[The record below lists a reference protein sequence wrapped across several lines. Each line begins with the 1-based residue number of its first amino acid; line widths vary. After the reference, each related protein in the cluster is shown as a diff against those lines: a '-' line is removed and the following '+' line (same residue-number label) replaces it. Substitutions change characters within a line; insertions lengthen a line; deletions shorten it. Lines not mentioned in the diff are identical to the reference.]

1 MNFWDST
8 SKRKILRRC
17 SFKQESGFWLP
28 WVRRIW
34 DKSRSG
40 DFHKTI
46 IIESPLQHGDWE
58 TESVDGSQRH
68 GQIAF
73 RYIGEYCGS
82 IANHPCKSWSSSTF
96 GAQKLRSLSQAWY
109 SWRWLPDICQWLW
122 HSGQSVFT
130 VGLTTN
136 TSDSLIHANTFAT
149 LGSLPQ
155 WSSIDPSTPWWRHQL
170 ILIPSDPME
179 GPTCLANLI
188 PSFLVHFCWFLQ
200 YQVFST
206 QIPLQGPP
214 HPKLLHET
222 TRCLMVHV

>member
-82 IANHPCKSWSSSTF
+82 IIDHPCKSWSSSTF
-96 GAQKLRSLSQAWY
+96 GAQKLRSPSQAWY
-109 SWRWLPDICQWLW
+109 SWRWFPDICQWLW
-122 HSGQSVFT
+122 HTLVNPS
-130 VGLTTN
+130 LLW
-136 TSDSLIHANTFAT
+136 DSPLI
-149 LGSLPQ
+149 PV
-155 WSSIDPSTPWWRHQL
+155 TPWYM
-170 ILIPSDPME
+170 P
-179 GPTCLANLI
+179 
-188 PSFLVHFCWFLQ
+188 
-200 YQVFST
+200 
-206 QIPLQGPP
+206 IPLLHLP
-214 HPKLLHET
+214 HFPNQVLLMPWLPDEAIT
-222 TRCLMVHV
+222 